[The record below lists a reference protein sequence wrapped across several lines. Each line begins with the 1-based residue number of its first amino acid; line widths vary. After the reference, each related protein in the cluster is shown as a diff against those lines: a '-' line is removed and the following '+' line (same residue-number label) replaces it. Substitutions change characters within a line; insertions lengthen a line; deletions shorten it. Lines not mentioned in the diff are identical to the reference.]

1 MKQKSMTRTP
11 KKQTFKTTC
20 ESNQMSDLTH
30 KEFIMNMSKVVIM
43 NMFKEIKIMINRRS
57 YEDNVV

>member
-1 MKQKSMTRTP
+1 MTRTP

-30 KEFIMNMSKVVIM
+30 KQFIMNMSKVVIM

>member
-1 MKQKSMTRTP
+1 MTQTP

-30 KEFIMNMSKVVIM
+30 KDFFMTTFKVVIM
-43 NMFKEIKIMINRRS
+43 NMFKKIKKK
-57 YEDNVV
+57 